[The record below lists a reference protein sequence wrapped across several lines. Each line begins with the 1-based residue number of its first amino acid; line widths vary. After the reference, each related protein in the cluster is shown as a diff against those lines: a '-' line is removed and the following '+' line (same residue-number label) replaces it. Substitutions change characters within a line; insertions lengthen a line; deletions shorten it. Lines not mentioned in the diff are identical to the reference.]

1 MSYEQ
6 FLSSGMHI
14 GMKQQTKDMKR
25 FIYKIRDDGLAVL
38 DLQTIENRVKLAG
51 KFIARFQ
58 RIMIVSRKAVGWKPA
73 IKFTEAVGGKSV
85 TGRFL
90 PGIITN
96 PSFPGYYEPDVVI
109 ITDPLIDVQAIEE
122 AVKMRIPIVALSDTS
137 NETTSID
144 LIIPLNNKGRK
155 SIATVYWL
163 LAREV
168 LKNKGIIKQDEDFK
182 PKPEDFESEE
192 MERTERETRRDDSR
206 RDNYKRRFRRI

>member
-1 MSYEQ
+1 
-6 FLSSGMHI
+6 
-14 GMKQQTKDMKR
+14 
-25 FIYKIRDDGLAVL
+25 
-38 DLQTIENRVKLAG
+38 LQTIENRVKLAG